1 MTVYNFFIL
10 IWYSWQ
16 YLISLEKTI
25 LGCYRELHE
34 ANVDLELGLGDDLE
48 GDLDRNLE
56 PLGEI
61 TTDGDLDRLE
71 ETESKKNTNSKCCRH
86 NANFPFTIL
95 WTNRVPS
102 IGADVNNG
110 HQHSNLISSSNKGW
124 KQKVFKKNPV
134 FGTWL
139 HPIPWAIIEV
149 TSITSTNGLVVPY
162 DRGLFRPC
170 QIILY
175 GI

>member
-25 LGCYRELHE
+25 LGCCRELHE

-48 GDLDRNLE
+48 GDLDLNLE

-71 ETESKKNTNSKCCRH
+71 ETESKKNQILNVVIMQIFRSQSCERTEYRVSERMSISGTNTPIWYPVQTK
-86 NANFPFTIL
+86 
-95 WTNRVPS
+95 VE
-102 IGADVNNG
+102 
-110 HQHSNLISSSNKGW
+110 
-124 KQKVFKKNPV
+124 KQKVMNNPV

-139 HPIPWAIIEV
+139 HPIPWVIIEV

-162 DRGLFRPC
+162 DRDYFDLVK
-170 QIILY
+170 
-175 GI
+175 